1 MSLEFLHLAANVSCA
16 RRAGKR
22 SDLTRAIMNTLLQNA
37 TLVTMDS
44 RGTVRERQQLLIQ
57 EGKISWIGEQL
68 KTDVTAIDQRI
79 DCSGRIVLPG
89 LINAHS
95 HLMEILQRSFRD
107 NVRKEV
113 WIRKRQMT
121 EEAADLS
128 DNDIGAAAALAC
140 AEMLKSGV
148 TAAVDHFS
156 LRAGITTAKMK
167 AVLGAFQKTGIRGML
182 APSLRDQNFLDLVRR
197 RLSDGKSTDA
207 SSCDLWKDEMMPV
220 LELVR
225 SSGTKSGVML
235 GPSSPQNC
243 SDNLLREIVRT
254 AEEKDLGIHTH
265 LLETF
270 IERWGGR
277 KLYRKGIVHRI
288 NKLGLL
294 SPRLS
299 AAHGVWLDAAEMD
312 FLAAAGASVVH
323 NPASNLK
330 LGSGIAP
337 VAELKKRGVNVAL
350 GTDGGDTSDNYSI
363 FEQMRLAAFVSR
375 VNTFEPNDWVTA
387 ADALRMATI
396 NGAKAI
402 PGWRGKIGAIRTGY
416 HADLVIIKPH
426 LRLHPLNDVIQQ
438 LVYCEGGESVDT
450 VLVDG
455 EIVVRDGRLT
465 RVDEDALIK
474 AVAPISER
482 MFRIYNRIK
491 NRPDAADAEVETL
504 YRKAMRP
511 TTSRRGL
518 AS

>member
-1 MSLEFLHLAANVSCA
+1 
-16 RRAGKR
+16 
-22 SDLTRAIMNTLLQNA
+22 MNTLLQNA

-44 RGTVRERQQLLIQ
+44 RRAVRESQQLLIQ
-57 EGKISWIGEQL
+57 EGKISWIGERL
-68 KTDVTAIDQRI
+68 KTEVATIDQRI

-113 WIRKRQMT
+113 WIRHRQMT
-121 EEAADLS
+121 EEADELS

-148 TAAVDHFS
+148 TAVVDHFS

-167 AVLGAFQKTGIRGML
+167 AVLGAFHRTGIRGML
-182 APSLRDQNFLDLVRR
+182 APSLRDQNFLDLMSGRQGDR
-197 RLSDGKSTDA
+197 KPPSATSRDS
-207 SSCDLWKDEMMPV
+207 WQDEMMPV
-220 LELVR
+220 LELVG
-225 SSGTKSGVML
+225 SSATKSGLML

-243 SDNLLREIVRT
+243 SDNLLREIVCT
-254 AEEKDLGIHTH
+254 AEENDLGIHTH
-265 LLETF
+265 LLETV

-277 KLYRKGIVHRI
+277 KLYSKGIVHRI

-312 FLAAAGASVVH
+312 LLAAAGASVVH

-350 GTDGGDTSDNYSI
+350 GTDGADTSDNYSI
-363 FEQMRLAAFVSR
+363 FAQMRLAAFVSR
-375 VNTFEPNDWVTA
+375 VNTTDANDWVTA

-402 PGWRGKIGAIRTGY
+402 PAWRGKIGAIRTGY
-416 HADLVIIKPH
+416 RADLVILKPH
-426 LRLHPLNDVIQQ
+426 LRLHPLNNLIHQ

-455 EIVVRDGRLT
+455 EIVVSDGRLT
-465 RVDEDALIK
+465 HVDEDALIK
-474 AVAPISER
+474 AVAPTSET

-491 NRPDAADAEVETL
+491 NRPAPADLEIETL
-504 YRKAMRP
+504 YRKALRP
-511 TTSRRGL
+511 KANRRGL
-518 AS
+518 AR

>member
-1 MSLEFLHLAANVSCA
+1 
-16 RRAGKR
+16 
-22 SDLTRAIMNTLLQNA
+22 MNTLLQNA

-44 RGTVRERQQLLIQ
+44 RRAVRERQQLLIQ

-68 KTDVTAIDQRI
+68 KTDLAAIDRRI
-79 DCSGRIVLPG
+79 DCSGKIVLPG

-113 WIRKRQMT
+113 WLGKRQRT
-121 EEAADLS
+121 EEAAELS
-128 DNDIGAAAALAC
+128 DHDIGAAAALAC

-167 AVLGAFQKTGIRGML
+167 AVIGAFQRTGIRGML

-197 RLSDGKSTDA
+197 RLSDRKPPGANSRD
-207 SSCDLWKDEMMPV
+207 SWRDEMMPV
-220 LELVR
+220 LEIVK
-225 SSGTKSGVML
+225 SSGTKLGLML

-243 SDNLLREIVRT
+243 SDGLLREIVRM
-254 AEEKDLGIHTH
+254 AEKNDLGIHTH
-265 LLETF
+265 LLETV

-277 KLYRKGIVHRI
+277 KLYPNGIVHRI

-312 FLAAAGASVVH
+312 LLAAAGASVVH

-337 VAELKKRGVNVAL
+337 ISELKKRGVNVSL

-402 PGWRGKIGAIRTGY
+402 PAWRGKIGRIRTGY
-416 HADLVIIKPH
+416 RADLVILKPH
-426 LRLHPLNDVIQQ
+426 LRLRPLNDVIHQ

-455 EIVVRDGRLT
+455 DIVVSNGRLT
-465 RVDEDALIK
+465 CVDEDALIES
-474 AVAPISER
+474 VAPISER
-482 MFRIYNRIK
+482 MFRIYDRTK
-491 NRPDAADAEVETL
+491 NSPDAADKKIETL
-504 YRKAMRP
+504 YRKAVRSR
-511 TTSRRGL
+511 TSRRDL
-518 AS
+518 AN

>member
-1 MSLEFLHLAANVSCA
+1 
-16 RRAGKR
+16 
-22 SDLTRAIMNTLLQNA
+22 MNILLQDA
-37 TLVTMDS
+37 TLVTMDG
-44 RGTVRERQQLLIQ
+44 RGAVRERQQLLIQ
-57 EGKISWIGEQL
+57 GGKISWIGEQL
-68 KTDVTAIDQRI
+68 KTDLAAIDQRI

-95 HLMEILQRSFRD
+95 HLVEILQRSFRD

-121 EEAADLS
+121 EEAAELS

-148 TAAVDHFS
+148 TAVVDHFS

-167 AVLGAFQKTGIRGML
+167 AVLGAFQRTGIRGML
-182 APSLRDQNFLDLVRR
+182 APSLRDQNFLDLISRR
-197 RLSDGKSTDA
+197 PSDRKPPSGNSRDF
-207 SSCDLWKDEMMPV
+207 WQDEMMPV

-225 SSGTKSGVML
+225 SAATKLGLML

-243 SDNLLREIVRT
+243 SDRLLREIVRT
-254 AEEKDLGIHTH
+254 AEENDLGIHTH
-265 LLETF
+265 LLETV

-277 KLYRKGIVHRI
+277 KLYPKGIVHRI

-299 AAHGVWLDAAEMD
+299 AAHGVWLDAPEMD
-312 FLAAAGASVVH
+312 LLAAAGASVVH

-363 FEQMRLAAFVSR
+363 FEQMRLAAFLSR
-375 VNTFEPNDWVTA
+375 VNTRDPNHWVTA

-402 PGWRGKIGAIRTGY
+402 PEWRGKIGAIRTGY
-416 HADLVIIKPH
+416 RADLVILKPH
-426 LRLHPLNDVIQQ
+426 LRLHPLNNVIHQ

-465 RVDEDALIK
+465 WVDEDALIK
-474 AVAPISER
+474 AVAPISET

-491 NRPDAADAEVETL
+491 NRPDAADLEVETL
-504 YRKAMRP
+504 YRKAVRP
-511 TTSRRGL
+511 KTSRRGL
-518 AS
+518 AN